1 MRQALTRARLRH
13 IYVTTGLTA
22 ALGVLLLN
30 GLDLGAT
37 HPALSA
43 LVLVLFVINS
53 FMLISA
59 AGVTVVGLAR
69 GPARD
74 ATTRPPPEDR
84 CAVLWLLCGEP
95 PEPVALRA
103 AALRGA
109 LDRAGQGARTQ
120 IFVLSDT
127 TEPEAV
133 AREQA
138 AFRGMDGMVIYRR
151 RTQARGRKPGNLQDW
166 LTVYGA
172 DFDTMLV
179 LDADSGFSHER
190 LAQLRQRMAADP
202 KLGLVQSG
210 ISLRPAATRFGQM
223 QRLSSRLSGPVFANG
238 LSRLSGDA
246 GNYWGHNA
254 LLRVRAFQQVARLPE
269 LSGPPPFGGPVL
281 SHDFIEAAYLRRA
294 GWKIVIDAD
303 HRGSFE
309 DAPETL
315 AAHLRRDRRW
325 AQGNLQHL
333 RMIGAAGLHP
343 SSRLHLLA
351 GIQSYLSAPI
361 WLLLVVMTGSGAV
374 HATAGVIFPLLG
386 VLIALLVPKLVA
398 VLARRNLSRHRWRRR
413 IMLRALWTELALTTV
428 FAPISMVRRTG
439 FVGAVLMGRAQGW
452 VPSGLAVRT
461 PRLQGMAE
469 SLVGL
474 VIVVM
479 VTLPQALISSLSAAQ
494 MSGLLVMPVAF
505 PLLFAPLLYRW
516 FDRVGARNAVAAY
529 YDASTRRFLNVGGS
543 GAALAIHRP
552 LWAEGVST
560 IEQASH
566 HVNDLI
572 ADAAEGALGH
582 PPRSVR
588 DMGCGVGGSVFHLAQ
603 RWPDADLC
611 GITISEEQVLI
622 AQHVATERE
631 LSQRCRFI
639 RSDFTL
645 PMTLPGAELVIAVES
660 HVHARSAAQF
670 LAAAQR
676 HVLPGGVLIVVDDML
691 ALPPNAL
698 SDPDAARLEAFRRGW
713 RLGHVPARS
722 SLLDAARETGF
733 DAVQSLDLTPLL
745 KLDRLRDHALRY
757 VGPVAD
763 RLGLAQVPLFGNMI
777 GGNALT
783 EGYRAG
789 VMCYSFVVLQRRGV
803 ARSVRLDR
811 ADAASGIPA

>member
-1 MRQALTRARLRH
+1 MRQTLTRARLRH
-13 IYVTTGLTA
+13 IYVTSGLTA
-22 ALGVLLLN
+22 TLGVLLLN

-43 LVLVLFVINS
+43 LVLLLFVINS
-53 FMLISA
+53 YMLISA
-59 AGVTVVGLAR
+59 AGVTVVGMAR
-69 GPARD
+69 APMRKTSKAVPD
-74 ATTRPPPEDR
+74 DR

-103 AALRGA
+103 AALRQA
-109 LDRAGQGARTQ
+109 LNRTGEGARTQ

-127 TEPEAV
+127 TEAKAV

-138 AFRGMDGMVIYRR
+138 AFRGMDTVLLYRR
-151 RTQARGRKPGNLQDW
+151 RAQATGRKPGNLHDW
-166 LTVYGA
+166 LTAYGA
-172 DFDTMLV
+172 EFDTMLV
-179 LDADSGFSHER
+179 LDADSGFNLER
-190 LAQLRQRMAADP
+190 LTQLRQQMAADP
-202 KLGLVQSG
+202 RLGLIQAG
-210 ISLRPAATRFGQM
+210 ISLRPATTRFGQM
-223 QRLSSRLSGPVFANG
+223 QRLSSRLSGPVFAKG

-254 LLRVRAFQQVARLPE
+254 LLRVRAFEQVARLPE
-269 LSGPPPFGGPVL
+269 LSGPPPFGGSVL
-281 SHDFIEAAYLRRA
+281 SHDFIEAAHLRRA

-386 VLIALLVPKLVA
+386 VLLALLVPKLVA
-398 VLARRNLSRHRWRRR
+398 VLARRDLWRYHWRRG
-413 IMLRALWTELALTTV
+413 IMLRALWTELALTTL

-439 FVGAVLMGRAQGW
+439 FVAAVLMGRAQAW

-461 PRLQGMAE
+461 PRLQGLAE

-474 VIVVM
+474 VIVAM
-479 VTLPQALISSLSAAQ
+479 VTLPQALISSLAAAQ

-552 LWAEGVST
+552 LWAEGVRT
-560 IEQASH
+560 VEQASH
-566 HVNDLI
+566 HVNELI
-572 ADAAEGALGH
+572 ADAAEVALGH

-603 RWPDADLC
+603 RWPDAELC
-611 GITISEEQVLI
+611 GITISDKQVQI
-622 AQHVATERE
+622 AQQVAEERG
-631 LSQRCRFI
+631 LAQRCRFI

-645 PMTLPGAELVIAVES
+645 PMTLSAAELVIAVES

-691 ALPPNAL
+691 ARPPKAL

-722 SLLDAARETGF
+722 SLLDAAKESGF
-733 DAVQSLDLTPLL
+733 DVVQSRDLTAML
-745 KLDRLRDHALRY
+745 KLNRLRDHALRY
-757 VGPVAD
+757 AGPAAD

-789 VMCYSFVVLQRRGV
+789 VMCYTFMVLQRREL
-803 ARSVRLDR
+803 ACPAQLDR
-811 ADAASGIPA
+811 AVAASGLPA